1 MAPDR
6 DAYTISEFCEAR
18 RFSRATYYNLPPED
32 RPREM
37 QVLSLKRITREAA
50 AEWDRRMEARAAKED
65 RRA

>member
-6 DAYTISEFCEAR
+6 DAYTIPEFCAAR
-18 RFSRATYYNLPPED
+18 GFSRATYYNLPPED

-37 QVLSLKRITREAA
+37 QVLNLKRITREAA
-50 AEWDRRMEARAAKED
+50 AEWDHRMEARAAKED